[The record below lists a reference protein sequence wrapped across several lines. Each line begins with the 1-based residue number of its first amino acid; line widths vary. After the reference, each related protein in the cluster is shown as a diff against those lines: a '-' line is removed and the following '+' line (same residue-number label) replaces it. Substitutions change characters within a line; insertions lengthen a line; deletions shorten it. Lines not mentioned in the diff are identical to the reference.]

1 MEKTILSICIPT
13 YNRAINLINCLES
26 LFANKKKYLDQITV
40 CISDNCST
48 DNTEQVVSEYM
59 DKLPIIYSKNKTNLG
74 IPRNFLKVVDMSN
87 AEYIWLI
94 GDDDLFLEN
103 SIERV
108 LNLINK
114 NKDVDFFY
122 VNSYHLDTEYVDSFS
137 KPFNIKNIPN
147 NMEKFSKWN
156 FNGRIKFFD
165 LIRPKAS
172 FDFLGGMFLSVFR
185 KSNWDNFKDVLD
197 EKALESKDTFSHFD
211 NTFPHLKIFA
221 SAFSNSN
228 AYFNSHPM
236 NICLTGAREWAPMEP
251 LVRNVRL
258 IEALDAYK
266 KNGLPILQYFYCRNF
281 ALSNFIP
288 GFVYML
294 LNKEISG
301 YRHIDNPLKKTFSNM
316 IYPNFYLSV
325 LRFIIRKL
333 KLRLTKIFNKGELN

>member
-1 MEKTILSICIPT
+1 MEKISLSICIPT
-13 YNRAINLINCLES
+13 YNRANNLINCLES
-26 LFANKKKYLDQITV
+26 LYANEKKYLDQITV

-48 DNTEQVVSEYM
+48 DNTKKVVSKYL

-74 IPRNFLKVVDMSN
+74 IPKNFLKVVSMSN
-87 AEYIWLI
+87 AEYVWLV

-108 LNLINK
+108 LNLISK
-114 NKDVDFFY
+114 NKDIDFFY

-137 KPFNIKNIPN
+137 QPFDVKNIPK

-156 FNGRIKFFD
+156 FNGKIKFFD
-165 LIRPKAS
+165 LIRPEVS

-185 KSNWDNFKDVLD
+185 KSNWDDFRDVLD
-197 EKALESKDTFSHFD
+197 EKAIESKDTFSHFD
-211 NTFPHLKIFA
+211 NTFPHVKIFA
-221 SAFSNSN
+221 SAFSNSI
-228 AYFNSHPM
+228 AYFNSNPM

-251 LVRNVRL
+251 LVRNIRL

-266 KNGLPILQYFYCRNF
+266 KNGLPTLQYFLCRNF

-288 GFVYML
+288 GFIYML

-301 YRHIDNPLKKTFSNM
+301 YRYIENPLKKIIFNM
-316 IYPNFYLSV
+316 VYPNFYLSV

-333 KLRLTKIFNKGELN
+333 RLRLNKIFNKEELR